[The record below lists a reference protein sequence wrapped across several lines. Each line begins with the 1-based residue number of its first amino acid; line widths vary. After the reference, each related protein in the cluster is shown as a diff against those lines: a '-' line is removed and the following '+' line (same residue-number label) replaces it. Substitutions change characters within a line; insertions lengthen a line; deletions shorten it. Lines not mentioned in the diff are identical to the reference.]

1 MTKSMKL
8 LSSLFFA
15 TLFAATGCVTST
27 PKETSEDPDI
37 YKVNEAEW
45 NAAISFTNITHYRFR
60 RVQNGTTDN
69 VQVNAERKI
78 IYSEQSEYCNT
89 WYVREGGYTYMY
101 DWIPSENIYYKYK
114 VGEYNE
120 YDGYA
125 LNLVPFYTKG
135 FKYGDFTYQED
146 SKAYYQLLPEDT
158 SVNAT
163 IFKRAYYYFK
173 YQKLIKVEY
182 FVWEDEPDGRDLYIT
197 VDYSNPEDI
206 NLHGIQYLDKGDI
219 NDNM

>member
-1 MTKSMKL
+1 M
-8 LSSLFFA
+8 
-15 TLFAATGCVTST
+15 
-27 PKETSEDPDI
+27 
-37 YKVNEAEW
+37 
-45 NAAISFTNITHYRFR
+45 
-60 RVQNGTTDN
+60 
-69 VQVNAERKI
+69 
-78 IYSEQSEYCNT
+78 
-89 WYVREGGYTYMY
+89 
-101 DWIPSENIYYKYK
+101 
-114 VGEYNE
+114 
-120 YDGYA
+120 
-125 LNLVPFYTKG
+125 NLVPFYTKG

-197 VDYSNPEDI
+197 IDYSNPEDI
-206 NLHGIQYLDKGDI
+206 NLHGIQYIDKGDI